1 VKDAGLVKA
10 GEEIR
15 ARVARG
21 EIRAVVK
28 KARDTEGR
36 RPTAGP
42 STPQDHSKSE

>member
-1 VKDAGLVKA
+1 VKDAAQVEA

-28 KARDTEGR
+28 G
-36 RPTAGP
+36 
-42 STPQDHSKSE
+42 Q